1 MGVQQDHTVFRE
13 INPARRLEE
22 ERALFEQRLTRME
35 ADMRAVFNQK
45 VHEKEQK
52 LKNSEAELF
61 RKHKEMKEQLGKQ
74 RAELEARK
82 AKLEEARAQEEK
94 KTTRKGFL
102 NR

>member
-1 MGVQQDHTVFRE
+1 
-13 INPARRLEE
+13 
-22 ERALFEQRLTRME
+22 
-35 ADMRAVFNQK
+35 
-45 VHEKEQK
+45 
-52 LKNSEAELF
+52 
-61 RKHKEMKEQLGKQ
+61 MKEQLGKQ